1 MANLYEINLQ
11 REILREK
18 SAEILTYFNNY
29 MDKNNI
35 NSTEIKNPIVILYL
49 NTVYIY
55 NDIFGSKYDDIA
67 KIEAANGQLD
77 LALEVLKKLSQKL
90 NYN

>member
-1 MANLYEINLQ
+1 MASLYEINLQ

-18 SAEILTYFNNY
+18 SSEILGYFNNY
-29 MDKNNI
+29 MEKNNI

-49 NTVYIY
+49 NTVHIY

-77 LALEVLKKLSQKL
+77 LAKNILMSMEE
-90 NYN
+90 

>member
-1 MANLYEINLQ
+1 MSLYEINLQ

-18 SAEILTYFNNY
+18 SSEILGYFNNY

-35 NSTEIKNPIVILYL
+35 NSTEIKNPIVMLYL

-77 LALEVLKKLSQKL
+77 LAKNILMSMEE
-90 NYN
+90 

>member
-1 MANLYEINLQ
+1 MASLYEINLQ

-18 SAEILTYFNNY
+18 SSEILGYFNNY

-35 NSTEIKNPIVILYL
+35 NSTEIKNPIVMLYL

-77 LALEVLKKLSQKL
+77 LAKNILMSMEE
-90 NYN
+90 

>member
-1 MANLYEINLQ
+1 MPSLYEINLQ

-18 SAEILTYFNNY
+18 SAEILAYFNNY

-49 NTVYIY
+49 NTIYIY
-55 NDIFGSKYDDIA
+55 SEIFGSKYDDIA

-77 LALEVLKKLSQKL
+77 LALEVLKKLS
-90 NYN
+90 

>member
-1 MANLYEINLQ
+1 MSLYEINLQ

-18 SAEILTYFNNY
+18 SSEILGYFNNY

-35 NSTEIKNPIVILYL
+35 NSTEIKNPIVMLYL
-49 NTVYIY
+49 NTVHIY

-77 LALEVLKKLSQKL
+77 LAWDIIKNLD
-90 NYN
+90 N

>member
-1 MANLYEINLQ
+1 MASLYEINLQ

-18 SAEILTYFNNY
+18 SSEILGYFNNY

-35 NSTEIKNPIVILYL
+35 NSTEIKNPIVMLYL
-49 NTVYIY
+49 NTVHIY

-77 LALEVLKKLSQKL
+77 LAWDIIKNLD
-90 NYN
+90 N

>member
-1 MANLYEINLQ
+1 MASLYEINLQ

-18 SAEILTYFNNY
+18 SAEILGYFNNY

-35 NSTEIKNPIVILYL
+35 NSTEIKNPIVMLYL
-49 NTVYIY
+49 NTVHIY
-55 NDIFGSKYDDIA
+55 NDIFGSKYDDIT

-77 LALEVLKKLSQKL
+77 LAKEILKQL
-90 NYN
+90 NF